1 MSNENPINPMGT
13 INNCSEITKCAARC
27 ESQVLDSTTLNECN
41 NKHYISMGRTGPLIA
56 KIPVVLSDVE
66 VQIDVESEIK
76 LQEAAL
82 DIKTIDKHVYL
93 TQCKLIPYTNKLFIA
108 GYIQKNIQFSTIDCS
123 NETSVSGNIQ
133 HTTVNIPLKC
143 VTKIKFSQDP
153 IYGKEYKKRVNTLDK
168 DMLGKDQQEDS
179 WIHYSR
185 LYEPIYCELEYAKIL
200 ETDFLNDSC
209 PIPGTPP
216 REKVIREI
224 VEKMVVFIRLKVLQ
238 NQQVYIPEPDG
249 DVVIVEKCV
258 SDLKEDSNDSKGR
271 KYTNI
276 EVGFDP
282 EKGMIGREISTYDLN
297 ES

>member
-1 MSNENPINPMGT
+1 MSNENTINQMGT
-13 INNCSEITKCAARC
+13 INSCNEIAKCTTRC
-27 ESQVLDSTTLNECN
+27 ESQVLDSTTLNECS

-108 GYIQKNIQFSTIDCS
+108 GYIQKNIQFSTIDCA

-133 HTTVNIPLKC
+133 HTTVNIPFKC

-179 WIHYSR
+179 WIHYSK

-200 ETDFLNDSC
+200 ETDFLNDSY
-209 PIPGTPP
+209 PIPGAPP
-216 REKVIREI
+216 CEKVIREI

-258 SDLKEDSNDSKGR
+258 PDSKEDSYDSKGK
-271 KYTNI
+271 KYTKI

-282 EKGMIGREISTYDLN
+282 EKGMIGREVSTYDPN